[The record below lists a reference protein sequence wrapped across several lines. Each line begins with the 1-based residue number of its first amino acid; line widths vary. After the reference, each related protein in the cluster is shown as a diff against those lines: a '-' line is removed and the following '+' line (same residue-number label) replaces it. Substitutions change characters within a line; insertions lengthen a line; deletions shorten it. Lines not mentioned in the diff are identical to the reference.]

1 MISLTGNSKQLD
13 ILLPNTNKA
22 LAEVLKNATPKEL
35 QTLSQSKDLKSILNS
50 LLTQSSQNPASD
62 KTLLELL
69 KNNPTLKS
77 LGSATDNIKALLN
90 AVKSDRSPLPI
101 ETTLK
106 NSLTNIKDLSETALK
121 QKFEN
126 SGVFLE
132 SKLKNASPQNAK
144 EIMANDLK
152 AVLLKATDEIS
163 ASSNP
168 NKSEILRQVDKLLLQ
183 IDYHQLL
190 SHLSN
195 SSSLYIPFSWED
207 MQEGQINLKKDKN
220 DTFYCDIDLKLKE
233 YGELNIRLTLYEKNQ
248 LNIHIHSDNKEFKEI
263 IKENISSLR
272 LALTESKI
280 TPREIRLLGL
290 TKTENSSAYE
300 ENSTNIDMG
309 FEVKV

>member
-152 AVLLKATDEIS
+152 SVLLKAADEIS
-163 ASSNP
+163 TSSNP